1 MKQDDFYGLLDGIRE
16 AGSSL
21 RENKNPDP
29 KMIKTPIQIATEAR
43 AELVARAASE
53 IASAEAEET
62 KREATMPTRADME
75 HAVEVLSSSQR
86 GRDTMQS
93 VLNLLDDHALGLD
106 YPNQNAVMT
115 ILRAAWGPFAGSTRE
130 CMAEAL
136 EAARPAK
143 KRAR

>member
-1 MKQDDFYGLLDGIRE
+1 M
-16 AGSSL
+16 
-21 RENKNPDP
+21 NKTVSEIVAD
-29 KMIKTPIQIATEAR
+29 AR
-43 AELVARAASE
+43 AERLARAAAE
-53 IASAEAEET
+53 IAGAEAEET

-115 ILRAAWGPFAGSTRE
+115 VLRAAWGPFAGSTRE
-130 CMAEAL
+130 CMADAL
-136 EAARPAK
+136 ETARAAK